1 MSRKPELSRRS
12 ALAAMGAAVLGGC
25 STESGEEPE
34 PTETEEEPTKEE
46 EETQEEPT
54 ETEEEPTKEEE
65 ETQEEDEGSFT
76 WQDILDHEQQEIERQ
91 YEELKS
97 WGNRDILNE
106 ALNGEP
112 VGENY
117 RDLDTVETSYSHG
130 GQTWDLDHFT
140 DMDLSDIDDF
150 QDIINDAVTLGIHHY
165 GDQPNTGGP
174 SESSGLAARTAQ
186 LLINELIDQGEFEEH
201 NLHMFS
207 GGNDNHGFA
216 YALSE
221 QHGLYLIDSTS
232 ERSGKSGA
240 GVLSD
245 RAGYDRIK
253 KYDWNEIEDDI
264 IKIPGISNF
273 VSDTLYTTNSG
284 RRGVPVIGVRYH
296 LDLIPEAMEIFD
308 TTKTDNGEFLMNT
321 LRPAVATLAHEFVK
335 QDLDQ
340 SEDVIMIDTES
351 LYDLPDFRDYSEE
364 EFDEYREELNQYTEV
379 IDLEEEGPGQVLHE
393 DRFS

>member
-1 MSRKPELSRRS
+1 MSRRGT
-12 ALAAMGAAVLGGC
+12 LAAMGAAVLGGC

-34 PTETEEEPTKEE
+34 PTETETETPNQTETPEEPVDEE
-46 EETQEEPT
+46 QT
-54 ETEEEPTKEEE
+54 ETEQEKNKEEN
-65 ETQEEDEGSFT
+65 SSLT
-76 WQDILDHEQQEIERQ
+76 WQDILDHEQQ
-91 YEELKS
+91 Y
-97 WGNRDILNE
+97 NE
-106 ALNGEP
+106 TLAFNENPDLITKALNGEP
-112 VGENY
+112 LGENY
-117 RDLDTVETSYSHG
+117 NHQLSNWETSYSHG
-130 GQTWDLDHFT
+130 GQAWDLEHFT
-140 DMDLSDIDDF
+140 SMDLDNVDDF
-150 QDIINDAVTLGIHHY
+150 QDILNDAITLGIHHESEQSDY
-165 GDQPNTGGP
+165 QP
-174 SESSGLAARTAQ
+174 SGASGNAARTAQ
-186 LLINELIDQGEFEEH
+186 LLINNLIEQGEFEDH
-201 NLHMFS
+201 NLHLF
-207 GGNDNHGFA
+207 GAGNDNHGFA

-284 RRGVPVIGVRYH
+284 RRGVPVTGVRYH